1 MIPFSPPRVDEKTV
15 KAVTEALMSG
25 WISTGPKTREF
36 EEKLAAYLQT
46 DHVVALNSA
55 TAGMQII
62 LKWLGIG
69 PGDEVIVP
77 AYTYCATANVVI
89 HRGATPVMVDV
100 NEDDFNINVDA
111 IRKVITSRTKA
122 IIAVDI
128 AGFPADYDE
137 IFALVNDEEIKKQ
150 FSPSSPVQEKLGR
163 IMVIADAAHSIGAK
177 YKGQFTGHQADMSSF
192 SFHAVK
198 NLTTAEGGA
207 VMFNVADKFDHAKLK
222 QDFKVSSLHGQ
233 TKDAF
238 SKMQL
243 GNWRY
248 DIIEAGFKCNMTDL
262 QAAIGLVELDR
273 YEDTLKRRK
282 EIFDRYTEGFK
293 DCSWAKITPYETSD
307 KISSYHLFLLKI
319 KGATE
324 ATRDRIIEEISKHE
338 IAVNVHYIP
347 LPMLTFYKNMGF
359 KMEDFPVAYRNFSC
373 EISLPVFYNLTNEQ
387 VDEVVEKL
395 IGSVEFVL
403 NVHN

>member
-1 MIPFSPPRVDEKTV
+1 MIPFSPPRIDELTI
-15 KAVTEALMSG
+15 KAVTEALKSG
-25 WISTGPKTREF
+25 WISTGPKTRQF
-36 EEKLAAYLQT
+36 EDNLAIYLGADQI
-46 DHVVALNSA
+46 VALNSA

-89 HRGATPVMVDV
+89 HRGGTPVMVDI
-100 NEDDFNINVDA
+100 NEDDFNINVEA
-111 IRKVITSRTKA
+111 IRKAITPRTKA

-137 IFALVNDEEIKKQ
+137 IFAIVNDQEIKRQ
-150 FSPSSPVQEKLGR
+150 FSPSNPIQDKLGR
-163 IMVIADAAHSIGAK
+163 IMVISDAAHSIGAK
-177 YKGQFTGHQADMSSF
+177 YKGKFTGHQADMSSY

-207 VMFNVADKFDHAKLK
+207 VIFNVADKFDHAKLK

-262 QAAIGLVELDR
+262 QAAIGLVELER
-273 YEDTLKRRK
+273 YEDTLHKRK
-282 EIFDRYTEGFK
+282 LLFDRYAQGFK
-293 DCSWAKITPYETSD
+293 ECSWAKITPYETAE

-319 KGATE
+319 DGATE
-324 ATRDRIIEEISKHE
+324 ETRDKIIEEISKHE

-347 LPMLTFYKNMGF
+347 LPMLTFYKNLGY
-359 KMEDFPVAYRNFSC
+359 KMEDYPVAYRNFSC
-373 EISLPVFYNLTNEQ
+373 EISLPVFYNLTFEQ
-387 VDEVVEKL
+387 VDEVVNTVKQ
-395 IGSVEFVL
+395 SVAKIL
-403 NVHN
+403 NKA